1 MLDELTKNLNPRMIF
16 LLLLAVAV
24 LISSTAYSMW
34 FKKPIKEYQQLQ
46 TRYETLQSQPSDL
59 ASVEMITY
67 KLRNEID
74 DLNAQ
79 LTEIGREVLKG
90 TKPLSVIS
98 DLGAYAKQHSVQM
111 ASIKPAKPVK
121 GTLYTEV
128 PFHVELS
135 GDYGQLFKWVYA
147 LEHSNSPLFI
157 KAFSMRSESGEEKRK
172 MQLTIGLIQPL
183 QGEG

>member
-1 MLDELTKNLNPRMIF
+1 MLDELTKNLNPRMLF
-16 LLLLAVAV
+16 LLLLAGSV
-24 LISSTAYSMW
+24 LIASTGYSMW
-34 FKKPIKEYQQLQ
+34 FKNSIKEHKQLQ
-46 TRYETLQSQPSDL
+46 SGFETMQSKPSDQ
-59 ASVEMITY
+59 ASVE
-67 KLRNEID
+67 KVSHSLRNEID
-74 DLNAQ
+74 NLNTQ

-98 DLGAYAKQHSVQM
+98 SLGAYAKQHNVKM
-111 ASIKPAKPVK
+111 VGIKPEKAIT

-157 KAFSMRSESGEEKRK
+157 KEFSMMPESGTEKRR
-172 MQLTIGLIQPL
+172 MQLTVGLIQPL